1 MRKKLIMIAGICI
14 LIVGGFGVMRYQ
26 NRATLR
32 ADFAKYRVSAQG
44 ATSVANFGAVGD
56 GKTNDTKAL
65 QKALNH
71 GGKLYVP
78 KGTYLVSATTA
89 KTIAE
94 KIKRVVLT
102 NGLKLRSHTTLVLND
117 QATLKV
123 ITNDA
128 FSSTLL
134 NATNVADIQIYG
146 GRLQGDRTTH
156 QAKYT
161 DSFHGEPHYAGE
173 TGWGIM
179 MNGVHKMKVAFVRL
193 DHFWGDG
200 IDLLTSNEKK
210 ARTNRHIQLKHLTI
224 DHNRRTGIAVE
235 SAVDVD
241 MAFNQISDTSGTA
254 PSAGVNLEP
263 SAFKNLKL
271 RLVKNISVRDSTFK
285 HNNGSAI
292 QTYGLGTH
300 TSEFKTG
307 KAQINDISILDNHI
321 SHSNTNAWNVQD
333 GTWDQAFN
341 GQITIVGA
349 KAVHLARNVLT
360 HPDSAGT
367 AGLQKPYPYA
377 ANSQPHAGIYV
388 GYSDVS
394 LGDNVLP
401 DQDLVIQGPRSK
413 NYANR
418 NAKVTIGLGNHYR
431 KLVSDPAGPV
441 VSMMSLS
448 QSAAK

>member
-1 MRKKLIMIAGICI
+1 MRKKMIIIAGICI
-14 LIVGGFGVMRYQ
+14 LIVGGFGLMRYQ
-26 NRATLR
+26 SRGALR
-32 ADFAKYRVSAQG
+32 ADFAKYQVSSNG
-44 ATSVANFGAVGD
+44 ATSVTNFGVVGD
-56 GKTNDTKAL
+56 GKTDDTKAL

-71 GGKLYVP
+71 GGKLYIP
-78 KGTYLVSATTA
+78 KGTYLVSATVA
-89 KTIAE
+89 KTVAE
-94 KIKRVVLT
+94 KTKRVVLS
-102 NGLKLRSHTTLVLND
+102 NGLKLRSHTTLILNAH
-117 QATLKV
+117 ATLKV
-123 ITNDA
+123 IANDS

-134 NATNVADIQIYG
+134 NATNVSDIQIYG

-156 QAKYT
+156 QVKHTY
-161 DSFHGEPHYAGE
+161 SFHGEPHYAGE
-173 TGWGIM
+173 TGWGIL
-179 MNGVHKMKVAFVRL
+179 MNGADKVKVAHVRL

-200 IDLLTSNEKK
+200 IDLLTSNEKN

-235 SAVDVD
+235 SGIDVD

-263 SAFKNLKL
+263 SAFKNPKL
-271 RLVKNISVRDSTFK
+271 RLVENVSVRDSTFQ

-300 TSEFKTG
+300 TAEFKSG
-307 KAQINDISILDNHI
+307 KAQISDVRILDNHI

-349 KAVHLARNVLT
+349 KGVYLARNVLT
-360 HPDSAGT
+360 DPDPAGT
-367 AGLQKPYPYA
+367 TGLQKPYAYA
-377 ANSQPHAGIYV
+377 ANSQPHAGIYI

-394 LGDNVLP
+394 LGDNVLR

-413 NYANR
+413 NYAGR
-418 NAKVTIGLGNHYR
+418 NAKVTISLGNHYR
-431 KLVSDPAGPV
+431 KLVTDPAGPV
-441 VSMMSLS
+441 VSVMSLT
-448 QSAAK
+448 QSTAK

>member
-1 MRKKLIMIAGICI
+1 MRKKMIMIAGTCI
-14 LIVGGFGVMRYQ
+14 LIIGGFGFIRYQ
-26 NRATLR
+26 SRASLR
-32 ADFAKYRVSAQG
+32 TDFAKYQLSSLG
-44 ATSVANFGAVGD
+44 ATSVTNFGVVGD
-56 GKTNDTKAL
+56 GKTDDTKAL

-78 KGTYLVSATTA
+78 KGIYLVSATTA

-94 KIKRVVLT
+94 KTKRVVLT

-117 QATLKV
+117 HATLKV
-123 ITNDA
+123 IANDA

-134 NATNVADIQIYG
+134 NATNVSDIQIYG

-156 QAKYT
+156 QVKHTY
-161 DSFHGEPHYAGE
+161 SFHGEPHYAGE
-173 TGWGIM
+173 TGWGILL
-179 MNGVHKMKVAFVRL
+179 NGAHKVKVAHVRL

-200 IDLLTSNEKK
+200 IDLLTSNAKN
-210 ARTNRHIQLKHLTI
+210 AQTNRHIQLKHLTI

-241 MAFNQISDTSGTA
+241 IAFNRISDTSGTA

-263 SAFKNLKL
+263 SAFKNPKL

-307 KAQINDISILDNHI
+307 KAEISDVSILDNHI

-333 GTWDQAFN
+333 GTWNQAFN

-349 KAVHLARNVLT
+349 SAVHLARNVLT
-360 HPDSAGT
+360 DPDPAGT
-367 AGLQKPYPYA
+367 TGLQKPYAYA
-377 ANSQPHAGIYV
+377 ANSQPYAGIYL
-388 GYSDVS
+388 GYSDVGLSDNS
-394 LGDNVLP
+394 LRH
-401 DQDLVIQGPRSK
+401 QDLVIQGPRSK

-431 KLVSDPAGPV
+431 KLVTDPAGPV
-441 VSMMSLS
+441 VSVMSLS
-448 QSAAK
+448 RSTAK

>member
-1 MRKKLIMIAGICI
+1 MRKKMIIIAGICI
-14 LIVGGFGVMRYQ
+14 LIVGGFGYMRYQ
-26 NRATLR
+26 SRAALR
-32 ADFAKYRVSAQG
+32 ADYAKYQVSAQG
-44 ATSVANFGAVGD
+44 ATSLTNFGAVGD

-71 GGKLYVP
+71 GGKLYIP
-78 KGTYLVSATTA
+78 KGTYLVSATVA
-89 KTIAE
+89 KTVAE
-94 KIKRVVLT
+94 KTKRVVLS
-102 NGLKLRSHTTLVLND
+102 NGLKLRSHTTLVLNAH
-117 QATLKV
+117 ATLKV
-123 ITNDA
+123 MTNDA

-134 NATNVADIQIYG
+134 NATNVSDIQIYG

-156 QAKYT
+156 HAKYT
-161 DSFHGEPHYAGE
+161 YNFHGDAHYAGE
-173 TGWGIM
+173 TGWGILL
-179 MNGVHKMKVAFVRL
+179 NGAHKVKVAHVRL

-200 IDLLTSNEKK
+200 IDLLTSNEKN

-235 SAVDVD
+235 SADDVD
-241 MAFNQISDTSGTA
+241 IAFNQISHTSGTA

-263 SAFKNLKL
+263 SAFKNPKL
-271 RLVKNISVRDSTFK
+271 RVVKNISVRDSTFK

-307 KAQINDISILDNHI
+307 KAEISDVNILDNQI

-333 GTWDQAFN
+333 GTWNQAFN

-360 HPDSAGT
+360 DPDPAGT
-367 AGLQKPYPYA
+367 AGLQKPYAYA
-377 ANSQPHAGIYV
+377 ANSQPYAGIYL
-388 GYSDVS
+388 GYSDVGLSDNS
-394 LGDNVLP
+394 LRH
-401 DQDLVIQGPRSK
+401 QDLVIQGPRSK
-413 NYANR
+413 NYAKR

-431 KLVSDPAGPV
+431 KLVTDPAGPL
-441 VSMMSLS
+441 VSVMSLS
-448 QSAAK
+448 QSTAK